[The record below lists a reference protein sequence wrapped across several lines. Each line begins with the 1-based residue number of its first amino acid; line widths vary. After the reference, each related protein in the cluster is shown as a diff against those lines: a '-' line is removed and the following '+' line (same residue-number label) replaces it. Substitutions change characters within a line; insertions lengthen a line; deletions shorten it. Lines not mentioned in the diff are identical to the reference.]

1 VKNPLLGLVP
11 ASTSLG
17 KATIARSQLLYAFP
31 QFTTVFLRNDN
42 SGSET
47 FNAAYVAWERRYSSG
62 LTVMTN
68 YQFSK
73 QLWARRLLNATDT
86 RLVREL
92 GSEDRPHQFTFSA
105 TYELPFGRGRALG
118 GNANRVVSRFIGG
131 WQINTIFFK
140 QIGSPLQWGPLVFTG
155 SSWSDIMNVAGKG
168 THSPANGA
176 VTWFNTGV
184 FDLVASRQP
193 NAPNNQTQ
201 TQYRYFP
208 YEVPGARAPGAQNFD
223 LSFGKRTNITER
235 FGLQFR
241 AEFFNVANHPVFGS
255 PNMSYNSALF
265 GKITSQ
271 ANIPRAIQLGLRLTY

>member
-1 VKNPLLGLVP
+1 
-11 ASTSLG
+11 
-17 KATIARSQLLYAFP
+17 
-31 QFTTVFLRNDN
+31 
-42 SGSET
+42 
-47 FNAAYVAWERRYSSG
+47 
-62 LTVMTN
+62 MTN

-241 AEFFNVANHPVFGS
+241 AEFFNVANHPVVQQRPVRQNHITGQHPAGHPARTSVDLLDPIASFGADAFRVRS
-255 PNMSYNSALF
+255 IFVCKVLD
-265 GKITSQ
+265 
-271 ANIPRAIQLGLRLTY
+271 RAP